1 MAPAF
6 VRASVALAAAAALS
20 ACASGA
26 TQLPAQRALT
36 AEVTSSTFD
45 AAPAV
50 QARQTAAPAPDVSRW
65 WTGFQDPVLT
75 GLVDRAL
82 AQNLDI
88 AAAAAR
94 VDQARAAARAAGA
107 QLLPI
112 GEANAQ
118 GARAKSSLQSPTG
131 QLFSHFPGYQRTGNL
146 YDLNLGAVW
155 EIDLF
160 GRLRN
165 TASAARADAAAA
177 EAGRA
182 GVRLTVAAETAD
194 AYLQARGLQ
203 QRLAAARALAEALD
217 GVETLTAQKHAAGA
231 ASDIDLQ
238 QARSQAAQAR
248 AALPLLETG
257 LVAQCNRLD
266 VLAGQRPGWA
276 KAYLSTPGG
285 PPAAIPAPPALDPG
299 APVAL
304 LRRRPDVLA
313 AERQLIAADARV
325 GAALADRWP
334 TISLSALIG
343 AEATEASRLS
353 RGDAQLL
360 QGAAGAS
367 WRIFNFGLTE
377 AKIKAARGQR
387 AEALANWKAAVL
399 EALAE
404 SEDAMTSLVK
414 REDQLRNLDVALSA
428 SRRAQDAVEQAYQ
441 AGAASRIDALL
452 AKAQAL
458 SADGAEIEARQETA
472 RAAVASF
479 RALGG
484 GWSQETAQ

>member
-1 MAPAF
+1 MVRSF
-6 VRASVALAAAAALS
+6 VRASVVMAAATALT
-20 ACASGA
+20 ACASTSA
-26 TQLPAQRALT
+26 QLPSQRALT
-36 AEVTSSTFD
+36 ADVTASTFD

-50 QARQTAAPAPDVSRW
+50 SARKTAAASPDISRW

-75 GLVDRAL
+75 ELVDRAL
-82 AQNLDI
+82 SQNLDL
-88 AAAAAR
+88 AAAGAR

-112 GEANAQ
+112 GQANAQ
-118 GARAKSSLQSPTG
+118 AARARSSLESPTG
-131 QLFSHFPGYQRTGNL
+131 KLFSHFPGYQRTGDL
-146 YDLNLGAVW
+146 YDLNFGAVW

-165 TASAARADAAAA
+165 TAKAASADAAAA

-194 AYLQARGLQ
+194 AYLQVRGLQ
-203 QRLAAARALAEALD
+203 QRLAATRALCAALD
-217 GVETLTAQKHAAGA
+217 GVETLTAQKHAVGA

-238 QARSQAAQAR
+238 QARAQAAQAR
-248 AALPLLETG
+248 ANLPLLETG
-257 LVAQCNRLD
+257 LEAQLNRLD
-266 VLAGQRPGWA
+266 VLVGQRPGWSKA
-276 KAYLSTPGG
+276 KLSNA
-285 PPAAIPAPPALDPG
+285 AAIPSAPAFDPG

-313 AERQLIAADARV
+313 AEKQLIAADARV

-343 AEATEASRLS
+343 AEATQSSRLS
-353 RGDAQLL
+353 TGGAQLL
-360 QGAAGAS
+360 QGAAGAN
-367 WRIFNFGLTE
+367 WRVFNFGLTDAE
-377 AKIKAARGQR
+377 IKAARGRR

-414 REDQLRNLDVALSA
+414 REDQLRALDVALDA
-428 SRRAQDAVEQAYQ
+428 GRRTQGSVDQAYQ

-452 AKAQAL
+452 AEAQAL
-458 SADGAEIEARQETA
+458 SAEGADIDARQETA

-484 GWSQETAQ
+484 GWSAQAAH

>member
-1 MAPAF
+1 MVRSF
-6 VRASVALAAAAALS
+6 VRASVVMAAATALT
-20 ACASGA
+20 ACASTSA
-26 TQLPAQRALT
+26 QLPSQRALT
-36 AEVTSSTFD
+36 ADVTASTFD

-50 QARQTAAPAPDVSRW
+50 SARQTAAASPDISRW
-65 WTGFQDPVLT
+65 WTGFQDQTLNE
-75 GLVDRAL
+75 LVDRAL
-82 AQNLDI
+82 SQNLDL
-88 AAAAAR
+88 AAAGAR

-112 GEANAQ
+112 GQANAQ
-118 GARAKSSLQSPTG
+118 AARARSSLKSPTG

-146 YDLNLGAVW
+146 YDVNLGAVW

-165 TASAARADAAAA
+165 NARAASADASAA

-194 AYLQARGLQ
+194 AYLQIRGLH
-203 QRLAAARALAEALD
+203 QRLAATRALCAALD
-217 GVETLTAQKHAAGA
+217 GVETLTAQKHAVGA

-238 QARSQAAQAR
+238 QARAQAAQAR
-248 AALPLLETG
+248 ANLPLLETG
-257 LVAQCNRLD
+257 LEAQLNRLD
-266 VLAGQRPGWA
+266 VLVGQRPGWSKA
-276 KAYLSTPGG
+276 KLSAV
-285 PPAAIPAPPALDPG
+285 AAIPSAPAFDPG
-299 APVAL
+299 APVVL

-313 AERQLIAADARV
+313 AEKQLIAADARV

-343 AEATEASRLS
+343 AEATRSSQLS
-353 RGDAQLL
+353 SGAAQLV
-360 QGAAGAS
+360 QGAAGAN
-367 WRIFNFGLTE
+367 WRVFNFGLTDAE
-377 AKIKAARGQR
+377 IKAARGRR
-387 AEALANWKAAVL
+387 AEALANWKVAVL

-414 REDQLRNLDVALSA
+414 REDQLRALDVALDA
-428 SRRAQDAVEQAYQ
+428 GRRTQGSVDQAYQ

-452 AKAQAL
+452 AEAQAL
-458 SADGAEIEARQETA
+458 SAEGADIDARQETA

-484 GWSQETAQ
+484 GWSAQAAH